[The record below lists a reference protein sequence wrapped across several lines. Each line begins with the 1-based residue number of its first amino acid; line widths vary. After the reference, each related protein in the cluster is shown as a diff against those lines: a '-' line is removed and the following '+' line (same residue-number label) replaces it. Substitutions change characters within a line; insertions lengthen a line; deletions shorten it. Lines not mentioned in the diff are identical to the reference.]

1 MLPSVSLPDV
11 LDRIPLCLKR
21 ARPGLLLAVV
31 LAAAI
36 GLAGPAPSR
45 AQAPAGEPAR
55 QGGTAVLVDWP
66 RSLPDL
72 LEEMGRRAPRLLP
85 RLDSMALD
93 YRYAVDSSR
102 SRWSFALSWRP
113 GDRVLDRGRVRPWR
127 EAPPDVRMVS
137 VELLAD
143 VYVAGRKQAEMVV
156 AVDTMALRPMPD
168 GYRFNVA
175 VDHDR
180 VFLDTGPQAAR
191 RHLRRGVV
199 LANLRVERMG
209 FASFED
215 ADGRAQRPPREPD
228 ARRRRPPAPSVY
240 EPRTNVVIG
249 WRIGPR
255 PYYVGEDRR
264 RRPAPERAPRGDA
277 IGRTA
282 PSGDGADGESARRG
296 DRDRTAPETGEAGP
310 EGGGAGEAAAPDERD
325 RSRGDRS
332 GGDTGDARGRPGGR
346 SGDDG
351 DRADKDDEEDEP
363 SLAMPALAAA
373 GAVAV
378 FAYTGGTVGLYGNA
392 ETPLGVAAG
401 YTHPR
406 GGVQLQ
412 AAVNPALLE
421 GDGTQRLTARVL
433 GFYDVLGAPVRPA
446 LGLGVQAVSRPGRVA
461 VEPSVAVGAV
471 GTVGRFVF
479 YGGVDVAQGAPEA
492 GVAFNFRGGSGDK
505 DADPPV
511 AARNR

>member
-45 AQAPAGEPAR
+45 AQAPTGDLAR
-55 QGGTAVLVDWP
+55 QEGTAVLVDWP
-66 RSLPDL
+66 RSLQDL
-72 LEEMGRRAPRLLP
+72 LDEMGRRAPRLLP

-102 SRWSFALSWRP
+102 SRWSFSLSWRP
-113 GDRVLDRGRVRPWR
+113 GDRVLNRGRVLPWR

-143 VYVAGRKQAEMVV
+143 VYVAGRKEAEMVV

-168 GYRFNVA
+168 GYRFDVA
-175 VDHDR
+175 VDHGR
-180 VFLDTGPQAAR
+180 VFLDTDPQAAR
-191 RHLRRGVV
+191 RYLRQGVV

-209 FASFED
+209 FASFGESG
-215 ADGRAQRPPREPD
+215 GRAPRPPREPD
-228 ARRRRPPAPSVY
+228 ARRQPPSPAPSVY
-240 EPRTNVVIG
+240 EPRTSVVIG

-255 PYYVGEDRR
+255 PYYVGQDRR
-264 RRPAPERAPRGDA
+264 RRPAPEREPRGEA

-282 PSGDGADGESARRG
+282 SSGDEAAEGEGRRG
-296 DRDRTAPETGEAGP
+296 GRDRTDPGGAEAG
-310 EGGGAGEAAAPDERD
+310 GEEDETEPG

-332 GGDTGDARGRPGGR
+332 GRDTGDGGARTDGRSGGR
-346 SGDDG
+346 SGDKG
-351 DRADKDDEEDEP
+351 DEDDEEDEP

-392 ETPLGVAAG
+392 ETPLGLAAG

-412 AAVNPALLE
+412 AAVNPAVLE
-421 GDGTQRLTARVL
+421 GSGTQRLTARAL
-433 GFYDVLGAPVRPA
+433 GFYDLLKAPVRPA
-446 LGLGVQAVSRPGRVA
+446 LGLGVQAVSRPGRVD

-471 GTVGRFVF
+471 ATVGRFVL

-492 GVAFNFRGGSGDK
+492 GVAFNFRGGSD
-505 DADPPV
+505 DEDEDPPV